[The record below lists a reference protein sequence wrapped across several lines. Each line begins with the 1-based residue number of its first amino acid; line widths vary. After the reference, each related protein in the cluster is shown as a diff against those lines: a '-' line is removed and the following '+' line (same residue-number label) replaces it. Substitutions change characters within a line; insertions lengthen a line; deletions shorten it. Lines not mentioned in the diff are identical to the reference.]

1 MYYYIYMREKE
12 KTRIVYIAQIRKG
25 GENRLNF

>member
-1 MYYYIYMREKE
+1 MREKG
-12 KTRIVYIAQIRKG
+12 KTRIVYMAQIRKG